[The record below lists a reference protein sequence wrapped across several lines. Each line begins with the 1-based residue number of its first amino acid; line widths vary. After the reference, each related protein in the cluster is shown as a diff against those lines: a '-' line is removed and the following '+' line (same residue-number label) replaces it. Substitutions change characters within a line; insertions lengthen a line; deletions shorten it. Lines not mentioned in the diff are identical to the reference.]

1 MSSAKAPTH
10 ARPSQGTGAKAT
22 FPATVADE
30 FETWSK
36 PLPLVDVATPRGD
49 GEPMSQDPPG
59 TTTVLVPFR
68 GTGAGVCDLT
78 WGQAEMWSA
87 IVAQESSLH
96 LGGSAPFPVPKKLDE
111 IVAGLGWMLGRHQSL
126 RARLRFP
133 PEGGVLQEVAD
144 HGEAP
149 LRVVDTPD
157 GVDPAKVAADVDA
170 EFRRTDF
177 DYERE
182 WPVRLAVI
190 RQHGA
195 ATHLVA
201 VYCHLALDLAGMA
214 ALFRNG
220 LFTRLFTD
228 GGATPPEVAAP
239 DLLDQVAWQRGPAG
253 QRHNKTVLRHWK
265 RQLATVPAARFDLAE
280 EGRQPRHWQA
290 TMRSAAMSLALSS
303 ITARTSTDSSTILL
317 AAAAMTLVG
326 ITGRGPAVFQIAVSN
341 RFRPG
346 LSDLV
351 SAVAQSGLC
360 VVDVAGAGF
369 DEVLERTAR
378 SAMKAYLNGYFDRT
392 EVDAMIEELS
402 KERGE
407 HIELT
412 CFFNDRRDPANRLP
426 VGPPATQER
435 LAGARTAT
443 SVSWGPHS
451 DRPFEPLFVHV
462 NDAAPDHVE
471 ILLQADTA
479 CLPPDQMQAFLEKF
493 EDTLVTAACG

>member
-1 MSSAKAPTH
+1 
-10 ARPSQGTGAKAT
+10 
-22 FPATVADE
+22 
-30 FETWSK
+30 
-36 PLPLVDVATPRGD
+36 
-49 GEPMSQDPPG
+49 MSQDPPG
-59 TTTVLVPFR
+59 TSIVMVPFH
-68 GTGAGVCDLT
+68 GTGAGVCELT

-96 LGGSAPFPVPKKLDE
+96 LGGLAPFPVPKELDE

-157 GVDPAKVAADVDA
+157 GADPAEVAAAVDA
-170 EFRRTDF
+170 EFRQTDF

-190 RQHGA
+190 RQHGI

-201 VYCHLALDLAGMA
+201 VYCHVALDIAGMG

-220 LFTRLFTD
+220 LFTLLFTKTD
-228 GGATPPEVAAP
+228 SQATPPEVAAP
-239 DLLDQVAWQRGPAG
+239 DLLDQVAWQRGPSG
-253 QRHNKTVLRHWK
+253 QRHNKAVLRYWK
-265 RQLATVPAARFDLAE
+265 RQLATVPAARFDLAT
-280 EGRQPRHWQA
+280 EGQRPRYWQA
-290 TMRSAAMSLALSS
+290 TMRSAAVGLALSS

-317 AAAAMTLVG
+317 AAAAMTLVE

-360 VVDVAGAGF
+360 VIDVEGAGF

-378 SAMKAYLNGYFDRT
+378 GAMKAYLNGYFDRT
-392 EVDAMIEELS
+392 EMGAMIEELS
-402 KERGE
+402 RERGE

-412 CFFNDRRDPANRLP
+412 CFFNDRRDPDNRLP
-426 VGPPATQER
+426 VGPRATPER
-435 LAGARTAT
+435 LAGARTETA
-443 SVSWGPHS
+443 VCWGPHS

-462 NDAAPDHVE
+462 NDSTPDHVE
-471 ILLQADTA
+471 ILLQADT
-479 CLPPDQMQAFLEKF
+479 CCFPPDRMRAFLENF
-493 EDTLVTAACG
+493 EDTLVTAAAGLSETLISGRRSPGSDLQWTTGRVPR